1 MQIYSTGCSP
11 SDSLTFSTAYASLSW
26 DSYLEISGQKI
37 SLRFGK
43 MRKCADGTAL
53 RRADFSGGY
62 TEEHICFL
70 KDSAEITLTVHNT
83 SDQALPLD
91 RIVLLSSSD
100 LTLSTIPGPEWYLYR
115 SGRLKNE
122 MPAVCRLGDTGAA
135 FSDARATLKRSEE
148 RR

>member
-26 DSYLEISGQKI
+26 DSYLEIGGQKI

-70 KDSAEITLTVHNT
+70 KDSRFSNEPLSFPIPRRSRSQSITPRIRPFRWTV
-83 SDQALPLD
+83 SCCCLLP
-91 RIVLLSSSD
+91 
-100 LTLSTIPGPEWYLYR
+100 TLP
-115 SGRLKNE
+115 
-122 MPAVCRLGDTGAA
+122 
-135 FSDARATLKRSEE
+135 
-148 RR
+148 